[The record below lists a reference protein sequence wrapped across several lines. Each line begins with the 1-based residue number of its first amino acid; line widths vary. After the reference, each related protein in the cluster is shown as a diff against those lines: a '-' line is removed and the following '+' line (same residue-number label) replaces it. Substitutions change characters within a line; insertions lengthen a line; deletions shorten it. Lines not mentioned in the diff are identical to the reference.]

1 MFKQTKDEYVYK
13 QHEKAAKD
21 EQIVEWRFYFIIH
34 KKIYHCVDYKYGNNR
49 YYSQCSDFID
59 GKSYIPDLV
68 LDSLC
73 DIKQSG
79 WKWGDGNLIKN
90 KCPDYVYMETSDD
103 AEFPLDRERAGLV
116 TLSVTKAKSDTTTL
130 NITNIAFEIC
140 NNGTKFDME
149 LFYELN
155 PSIDSM
161 DISLKEGE
169 SVL

>member
-1 MFKQTKDEYVYK
+1 MRGT
-13 QHEKAAKD
+13 
-21 EQIVEWRFYFIIH
+21 
-34 KKIYHCVDYKYGNNR
+34 G
-49 YYSQCSDFID
+49 
-59 GKSYIPDLV
+59 YILLSDLV

-90 KCPDYVYMETSDD
+90 KCPDYVYMETSDG

>member
-1 MFKQTKDEYVYK
+1 
-13 QHEKAAKD
+13 
-21 EQIVEWRFYFIIH
+21 
-34 KKIYHCVDYKYGNNR
+34 
-49 YYSQCSDFID
+49 
-59 GKSYIPDLV
+59 
-68 LDSLC
+68 
-73 DIKQSG
+73 
-79 WKWGDGNLIKN
+79 
-90 KCPDYVYMETSDD
+90 METSDG
-103 AEFPLDRERAGLV
+103 AEFPLDREWAGLV